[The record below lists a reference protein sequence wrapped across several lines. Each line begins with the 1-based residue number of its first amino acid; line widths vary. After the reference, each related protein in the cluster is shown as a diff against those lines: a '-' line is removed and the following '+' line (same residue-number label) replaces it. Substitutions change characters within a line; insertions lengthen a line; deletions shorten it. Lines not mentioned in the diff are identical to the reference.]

1 MKHSAVNFK
10 AFPSVTMGWVRY
22 YDLSKLPPFPTKGTS
37 CIGRTCLHCHLAP
50 RSDHSQLT
58 RHKIWKSGP
67 NFVKA
72 CQTYEFKLP
81 GEFCVLFLQ
90 IFIRK
95 GFSNPQKVNI
105 ILLVIYRKY
114 KEARKKGIFVWH
126 FFTGHQ
132 VTVMDS
138 QRQPEAQNE
147 PWASAKSRTMPPNYC
162 RCRLFPLKRQNATKF
177 CQNSGFCNRSKPPQ
191 RRFSPD
197 AFVRLIVCVWFP
209 LFAALTEILASQI
222 E

>member
-1 MKHSAVNFK
+1 MSSLSPRTQIRSQSVNPPQNMKKWPKFCESMSNIRIQTA
-10 AFPSVTMGWVRY
+10 GWILCFCFGRFLY
-22 YDLSKLPPFPTKGTS
+22 GKCFSSPP
-37 CIGRTCLHCHLAP
+37 
-50 RSDHSQLT
+50 
-58 RHKIWKSGP
+58 
-67 NFVKA
+67 
-72 CQTYEFKLP
+72 
-81 GEFCVLFLQ
+81 
-90 IFIRK
+90 
-95 GFSNPQKVNI
+95 KVNI
-105 ILLVIYRKY
+105 IFLVIYRKY
-114 KEARKKGIFVWH
+114 KVARKKGIFVWH

-162 RCRLFPLKRQNATKF
+162 RCRLFPPKRQNATEF
-177 CQNSGFCNRSKPPQ
+177 CQNCGFCNRSKPPQ

>member
-58 RHKIWKSGP
+58 RHKIWKSAQILWKHVKHTNSNCRG
-67 NFVKA
+67 NFV
-72 CQTYEFKLP
+72 L
-81 GEFCVLFLQ
+81 LFLQ
-90 IFIRK
+90 IFIWEC
-95 GFSNPQKVNI
+95 FSSPRKVNI
-105 ILLVIYRKY
+105 IFLVIYRKY
-114 KEARKKGIFVWH
+114 KVARKKGIFVWH

-162 RCRLFPLKRQNATKF
+162 RSQLFFRRRQNAT
-177 CQNSGFCNRSKPPQ
+177 
-191 RRFSPD
+191 
-197 AFVRLIVCVWFP
+197 
-209 LFAALTEILASQI
+209 
-222 E
+222 

>member
-1 MKHSAVNFK
+1 MF
-10 AFPSVTMGWVRY
+10 
-22 YDLSKLPPFPTKGTS
+22 
-37 CIGRTCLHCHLAP
+37 
-50 RSDHSQLT
+50 
-58 RHKIWKSGP
+58 
-67 NFVKA
+67 
-72 CQTYEFKLP
+72 
-81 GEFCVLFLQ
+81 LFLQ
-90 IFIRK
+90 IFIWE

-147 PWASAKSRTMPPNYC
+147 PTASAKSRTMPPNYC
-162 RCRLFPLKRQNATKF
+162 RCRLFPQKRQNATEF
-177 CQNSGFCNRSKPPQ
+177 CQNCGFCNRSKPPQ

-209 LFAALTEILASQI
+209 LFAVLTEILASQI
-222 E
+222 EQKLKGAKNQTELNRFPPILSNKKSHTTQLSPNWQSFETLESLSRFLVHFKPQSYWRANRANQDFFWFKKFPP